1 MLRVWQISLERY
13 HDQVN
18 ALGWDAACKAYPAV
32 KAYLDSSVYGSERW
46 DRSYFEHYVPV
57 AKLATDDLD
66 DAFRIGNIG
75 PQEDIRE
82 GFLDH
87 SVSVGD
93 ILETERGELFMVNS
107 IGFERVYA

>member
-1 MLRVWQISLERY
+1 MIRVWQISLERY
-13 HDQVN
+13 HDMIN
-18 ALGWDAACKAYPAV
+18 ALGWSEASKRFPAV
-32 KAYLDSSVYGSERW
+32 KAHLDTSIYGSERW
-46 DRSYFEHYVPV
+46 DALHFEHYIPT

-75 PQEDIRE
+75 PREDITE

-93 ILETERGELFMVNS
+93 ILETERGELFIVNS